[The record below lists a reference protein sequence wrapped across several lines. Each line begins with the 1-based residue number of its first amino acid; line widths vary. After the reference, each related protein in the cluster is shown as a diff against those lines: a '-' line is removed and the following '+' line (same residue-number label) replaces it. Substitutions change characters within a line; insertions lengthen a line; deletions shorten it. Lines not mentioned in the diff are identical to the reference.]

1 MAFAVQLV
9 SSHPVLTSAVEK
21 LFSHRRDFC
30 VLPPALTEAKARSQW
45 TASVLFLLD
54 ACSLRTDPGPLAARC
69 RVYAPGSKFLALVPP
84 GFAVSEEIR
93 LFYWGIDGFLEL
105 HRTWQSELPKA
116 IQSIMH
122 GQLWVRREVLL
133 AFVNHARPF
142 LSMEHLRGQSLTA
155 REGQVL
161 QLLLR
166 RLTNKDI
173 SCALGIS
180 ERTAKFHVSNI
191 LSKLQLDDRRSL
203 YQDRPAIST
212 PNPKVACAQRQSGI
226 EEVH

>member
-30 VLPPALTEAKARSQW
+30 VLPPALTEIKARSQS

-69 RVYAPGSKFLALVPP
+69 RVCAPGSKFLALVPP

-105 HRTWQSELPKA
+105 HKTWQSELPKA

-133 AFVNHARPF
+133 AFVNQAR
-142 LSMEHLRGQSLTA
+142 SMEHGRGRFLTA
-155 REGQVL
+155 REGQVF

-212 PNPKVACAQRQSGI
+212 PNS
-226 EEVH
+226 

>member
-21 LFSHRRDFC
+21 VFSHHRDFC
-30 VLPPALTEAKARSQW
+30 FLPPARTEAEASSHT
-45 TASVLFLLD
+45 TAAVLFLLD
-54 ACSLRTDPGPLAARC
+54 ACSLGTDLGPLAARC
-69 RVYAPGSKFLALVPP
+69 RGCAPGSKFLILVPP
-84 GFAVSEEIR
+84 GFAVSEETR

-105 HRTWQSELPKA
+105 HKTWQSELPRA
-116 IQSIMH
+116 VQSIMQ

-133 AFVNHARPF
+133 EFVKHARPF
-142 LSMEHLRGQSLTA
+142 LNLQHLRGHFLTA

-166 RLTNKDI
+166 RLSNKDI

-191 LSKLQLDDRRSL
+191 LSKLQIGDRRSL
-203 YQDRPAIST
+203 YQDRPAVST
-212 PNPKVACAQRQSGI
+212 PN
-226 EEVH
+226 H